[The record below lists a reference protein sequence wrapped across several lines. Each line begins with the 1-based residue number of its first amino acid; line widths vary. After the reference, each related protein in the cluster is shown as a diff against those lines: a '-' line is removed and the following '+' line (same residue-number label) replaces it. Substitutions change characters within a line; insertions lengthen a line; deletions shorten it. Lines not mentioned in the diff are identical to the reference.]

1 MPIYEYR
8 CDECRNLFEVL
19 TTSAT
24 NSEEISCAKCSSRKV
39 KKTVSASSFRINSG
53 GSAIPAGALSGC
65 SSKSGFS

>member
-24 NSEEISCAKCSSRKV
+24 TSEEISCTKCGSRKV
-39 KKTVSASSFRINSG
+39 KKTISAAGFRINSG

-65 SSKSGFS
+65 ASKSGFS